1 MFLWFIV
8 ILSMNILY
16 TKQFIL
22 DQWFCTQDYELLI
35 VSSFSRIYI
44 HFVYSS
50 YSKQDFLFIFPFSS
64 TITDTTIYK
73 TTLKKTNVVFLGV
86 EWWCLKE
93 RDDVLENPHGL
104 LLSLPQ
110 MLLLLC
116 KFLSH
121 WLGLLFLFNLLN
133 LFEKTYQVKHNKE
146 SVRKKSWPILWVLK
160 MKNSER
166 KILQSEQWTEICPG
180 LFCMFRDFSK

>member
-1 MFLWFIV
+1 MIYCHSF
-8 ILSMNILY
+8 
-16 TKQFIL
+16 
-22 DQWFCTQDYELLI
+22 YE
-35 VSSFSRIYI
+35 
-44 HFVYSS
+44 HFVYKAVYFGPMILHSRLWTA
-50 YSKQDFLFIFPFSS
+50 YSEQFFKDLYTFCLLLIFKQDFLFIFPFSS